1 MTPSWRTRIFRL
13 TLTAPLLA
21 FAVPL
26 FSQSVL
32 LPARDSAQYVFPH
45 TDFIRLGP
53 DTGAQFDV
61 FTIGEHTQSYTAAR
75 SVRVFFLNRFETS
88 YRLWHDVRIRAEA
101 RGYVFQNP
109 GQEGSTGRRGSA
121 PTENEFMPVTAISWY
136 DAIVWCNALS
146 ELVGKTPCYTY
157 QGAPIRDSSNAI
169 ACDLA
174 VCDWDANGYRLP
186 SETEWEYAA
195 RKVPGGFQRGD
206 AASGAKEGA
215 AAASTGDVA
224 WHDANTTG
232 TRRIGTAG
240 RSETAQPATGNA
252 NAMGLYD
259 MSGNVMEYCWDW
271 FDDYAPVTA
280 GERAVG
286 PAFGGARAAR
296 GGSWSPYTGYVF
308 ASDRYSFDP
317 NEAYNY
323 LGFRIAASS
332 K

>member
-1 MTPSWRTRIFRL
+1 MKPPRHQRKKMFRRL
-13 TLTAPLLA
+13 LSAPLVA
-21 FAVPL
+21 IAIPL
-26 FSQSVL
+26 FAQSILIPTGDTV
-32 LPARDSAQYVFPH
+32 QYVFPH

-53 DTGAQFDV
+53 ETGAEFDV

-75 SVRVFFLNRFETS
+75 SVREFFLNRFETS
-88 YRLWHDVRIRAEA
+88 YRLWFDVRTRAEA

-109 GQEGSTGRRGSA
+109 GQEGSMGRRGGA

-146 ELVGKTPCYTY
+146 ELVGKNPCYTY
-157 QGAPIRDSSNAI
+157 KGEPVRDSSDAI

-174 VCDWDANGYRLP
+174 VCDWEADGYRLP

-195 RKVPGGFQRGD
+195 RKIPGGFQRGD
-206 AASGAKEGA
+206 AASGAKEGVA
-215 AAASTGDVA
+215 TGDVA
-224 WHDANTTG
+224 WYDANTTG

-240 RSETAQPATGNA
+240 RAVDASPATGNA

-271 FDDYAPVTA
+271 FDDYAASPA
-280 GERAVG
+280 GHRSTG
-286 PAFGGARAAR
+286 PAFGSERAAR
-296 GGSWSPYTGYVF
+296 GGSWSPFTGYVF

-323 LGFRIAASS
+323 LGFRIAASR